1 MSEGSAQLSD
11 VDHARGDVALDR
23 LVADIKAWGREL
35 GFVAVG
41 IADLELRASSEKLAA
56 WLADGQHGDMDY
68 MLRHA
73 PQRADPT
80 RLLPNAC
87 RAIVARMDY
96 RPRDDAADWVAQE
109 TRRLDDGHAAVV
121 SIYARGRDY
130 HKVLR
135 ARLQQLE
142 IKAAGGAHIMN
153 DDSVFSIGAR
163 NCEAL
168 KKALEKEG
176 LRLTAERLG
185 GRISR
190 SMRHDIAEG
199 KVSILTP
206 GCPTE
211 EL

>member
-1 MSEGSAQLSD
+1 MHSNPPRPPSSHNYLPRVGESP
-11 VDHARGDVALDR
+11 RKR
-23 LVADIKAWGREL
+23 LVVGVADMVATNDVTAEIVTYSL
-35 GFVAVG
+35 GSCVAVTMYDPIKKVG
-41 IADLELRASSEKLAA
+41 GMLHAMLPCAADLL
-56 WLADGQHGDMDY
+56 Q
-68 MLRHA
+68 
-73 PQRADPT
+73 PT
-80 RLLPNAC
+80 RQSPYIFMDVGLPALI
-87 RAIVARMDY
+87 RTV
-96 RPRDDAADWVAQE
+96 
-109 TRRLDDGHAAVV
+109 
-121 SIYARGRDY
+121 RGFG
-130 HKVLR
+130 

-190 SMRHDIAEG
+190 SMRLDIAEG

-211 EL
+211 VL